1 MLVGNGIFLAR
12 SYAKPGSGD
21 KNGYPSTALISLE
34 LWLQRPKVEH
44 HGRIVQIL
52 ISGKDIINA
61 DRRIKR
67 GLGDGEVEARGF
79 VLPVSRTREFL
90 GLLVV
95 F

>member
-1 MLVGNGIFLAR
+1 MESFLQGAMQR
-12 SYAKPGSGD
+12 PGCGD

-34 LWLQRPKVEH
+34 LRLQRPKVEH
-44 HGRIVQIL
+44 HGRNVQIL

-67 GLGDGEVEARGF
+67 GLGDGEVEARRF